1 MKHFLQCCNI
11 SPPLQ
16 RWGEK
21 PCRFLYP
28 GLKLDT
34 YHVCGSS
41 IRFKSIHRKKYYR
54 LCRENTSRLRHLN
67 SHSSIDAF
75 LHCRSHSSFSFV
87 FVFLYSFLA
96 LELISF
102 YRIVPFFLGI
112 SSFLLDSRFLPSFNP
127 NHSPKS
133 ANRQSSI
140 RPRQRVSTILDKRK
154 NRPVPQS

>member
-1 MKHFLQCCNI
+1 MKHLLQCCTI
-11 SPPLQ
+11 SLPLQ
-16 RWGEK
+16 IRGEG
-21 PCRFLYP
+21 PCRCLSL

-34 YHVCGSS
+34 YHLCGSS

-54 LCRENTSRLRHLN
+54 LCRKHTFRLRHLN
-67 SHSSIDAF
+67 GHSSIDAF
-75 LHCRSHSSFSFV
+75 LHCRPHSPFSFV
-87 FVFLYSFLA
+87 PVFLSSFLA

-102 YRIVPFFLGI
+102 YRIVLFFLGI

-127 NHSPKS
+127 NHPPKS

-140 RPRQRVSTILDKRK
+140 HPRQRVSTILDKCK